1 MTQMSLFVSR
11 TSRWWRCLYVM
22 IVKELLQLARDT
34 PLIVFFIFA
43 FTLNIVMGGGRT
55 GFELKNAILHVTDA
69 DKSAT
74 SRELIS
80 RFTAPYYLIH
90 GENERAD
97 SGTRLLDRGT
107 AMVVM
112 DIPADFERAILQKR
126 PTAVHLEVDTSNSV
140 LGLLAASYAQQ
151 IAAGFAT
158 EIAMAQAGISPTEF
172 EQLPAIREVQRSW
185 FNPNQNSAWFFSIGE
200 MVMMVTLLTIL
211 LTTAAMAREK
221 ERGTIEQLLVSP
233 LSPLQILLPKVLA
246 MTLVVTVGTM
256 ASVFGVLGP
265 VFNIPIRGSLPLFFG
280 ITAIYGFTASGLGL
294 FAATVTRNLSQAG
307 LLAIFLFVPIILF
320 SGIHTPDEGM
330 PRWLHVIVLFNP
342 MSHYI
347 DATYSILLRGA
358 GLDLIWDSVLA
369 MALLGGT
376 VFAFGVWQFR
386 RQFE

>member
-1 MTQMSLFVSR
+1 MTQMSLFVSS
-11 TSRWWRCLYVM
+11 TLNWWRCLYVM
-22 IVKELLQLARDT
+22 IIKELLQLARDT

-55 GFELKNAILHVTDA
+55 GFELKNAILHVTDS

-74 SRELIS
+74 SRELIN
-80 RFTAPYYLIH
+80 RFRAPYYLLH
-90 GENERAD
+90 GENGRTDA
-97 SGTRLLDRGT
+97 GTRLLDRGT
-107 AMVVM
+107 AMVLM
-112 DIPADFERAILQKR
+112 EIPEDFERAILQRR

-158 EIAMAQAGISPTEF
+158 DIALAQAGITATEL

-200 MVMMVTLLTIL
+200 MVMMVTLLSIL
-211 LTTAAMAREK
+211 LSTAAMAREK

-265 VFNIPIRGSLPLFFG
+265 VFNIPIRGSLPLFFA
-280 ITAIYGFTASGLGL
+280 ITAIYGFTSSGLGL

-330 PRWLHVIVLFNP
+330 PRWLHTIVLFNP

-358 GLDLIWDSVLA
+358 GLDLIWDSVLV
-369 MALLGGT
+369 MGMLGST
-376 VFAFGVWQFR
+376 VFAFGVWRFR